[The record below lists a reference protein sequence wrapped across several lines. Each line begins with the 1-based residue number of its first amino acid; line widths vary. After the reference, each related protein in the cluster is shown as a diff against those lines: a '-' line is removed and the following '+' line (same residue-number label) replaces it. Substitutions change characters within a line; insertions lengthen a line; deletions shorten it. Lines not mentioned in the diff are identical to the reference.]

1 MTVNDVKKLIERWEA
16 IEASLS
22 RIRMNRLR
30 DKITELEAKNY
41 DLINALNRSQ
51 KNCEA
56 KQNVNVRFVKA
67 LIPISFIAIIEAFL
81 LIHMWLS

>member
-30 DKITELEAKNY
+30 DKITELEAQNY
-41 DLINALNRSQ
+41 DLTNALNRSQ
-51 KNCEA
+51 KSCEA
-56 KQNVNVRFVKA
+56 KQKVNVRFVKA
-67 LIPISFIAIIEAFL
+67 LIPVSIIAIIEAFL
-81 LIHMWLS
+81 LIQTWLS